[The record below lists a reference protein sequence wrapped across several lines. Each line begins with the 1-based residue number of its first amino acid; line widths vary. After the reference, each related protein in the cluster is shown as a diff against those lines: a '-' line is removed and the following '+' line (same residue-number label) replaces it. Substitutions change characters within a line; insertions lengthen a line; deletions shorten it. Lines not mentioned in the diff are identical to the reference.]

1 MPLASNGRKWKC
13 EVRRLA
19 FKMQGGVLAC
29 SRTLPWLVSPG
40 GPPANKPRT
49 PYPRPLATDAPPS
62 LLVVGGP
69 PKSTTMRDPFP
80 LAEIPLA
87 AADEST
93 ESESSAASG
102 DLSMRALVPHGSA
115 MATGGAESGE
125 PLRSEDDTALMRSL
139 ISLMPHERADSQ
151 VQQ

>member
-1 MPLASNGRKWKC
+1 
-13 EVRRLA
+13 
-19 FKMQGGVLAC
+19 
-29 SRTLPWLVSPG
+29 
-40 GPPANKPRT
+40 
-49 PYPRPLATDAPPS
+49 
-62 LLVVGGP
+62 
-69 PKSTTMRDPFP
+69 MRDPFP

-87 AADEST
+87 AADESNER
-93 ESESSAASG
+93 ESPGAAG

-151 VQQ
+151 VRDTKPPSYSTYVLCLTRLNAAAVARWWTSMLLLMWREAPT

>member
-1 MPLASNGRKWKC
+1 
-13 EVRRLA
+13 
-19 FKMQGGVLAC
+19 
-29 SRTLPWLVSPG
+29 
-40 GPPANKPRT
+40 
-49 PYPRPLATDAPPS
+49 
-62 LLVVGGP
+62 
-69 PKSTTMRDPFP
+69 MRDPFP

>member
-1 MPLASNGRKWKC
+1 
-13 EVRRLA
+13 
-19 FKMQGGVLAC
+19 
-29 SRTLPWLVSPG
+29 
-40 GPPANKPRT
+40 
-49 PYPRPLATDAPPS
+49 
-62 LLVVGGP
+62 
-69 PKSTTMRDPFP
+69 MRDPFP

-87 AADEST
+87 AADESNER
-93 ESESSAASG
+93 ESPGAAG

-151 VQQ
+151 VRDTKPPSLFDVCFMSDQVECCCCCCVGGLQCSC